1 MEIHLFRRSY
11 IIFICLIYISIL
23 SGQRV
28 IGYYPQWVQGSF
40 TPDKID
46 YSVITHVIHSF
57 AWPDEEGNVL
67 YYSNMLSQSLTNT
80 VDDNGAKILLCFGGW
95 GNSWGFASS
104 TSTPELREVFIDNI
118 ISICET
124 YNYDGVDIDWEQP
137 VSITEKNN
145 LTSFIIELR
154 EAFDSLYPEWI
165 ISMAVPTSNWS
176 GQYYEF
182 NQLKQSVDFFNAM
195 TYDIHGSWTSHAGHN
210 SPLFQ
215 SPPGDPDG
223 SVSTGINYLVNTRG
237 IESQKVNVGIP
248 FYGKEY
254 NTSGINQPFTGEVI
268 SRVYNEYDML
278 INNGWNYIW
287 DNDGQVPYLQNT
299 SQTKIITIDDSVS
312 VSIKSGYA
320 ISNNLGGLMIWALGY
335 DYIGG
340 SQKLIQSMK
349 YNYLELVDDLNPEKY
364 SVNLVNY
371 PNPFNSGTNISYK
384 VEENSQVDIVI
395 YDLKGTVIKK
405 LVNEYQTKGPR
416 LVTWD
421 ATTDIGKT
429 VSAGVYL
436 YRARIGSAVTTKKM
450 IFLK

>member
-46 YSVITHVIHSF
+46 FSVITHVIHSF

-165 ISMAVPTSNWS
+165 ISMAAPTSNWS

-182 NQLKQSVDFFNAM
+182 
-195 TYDIHGSWTSHAGHN
+195 
-210 SPLFQ
+210 
-215 SPPGDPDG
+215 
-223 SVSTGINYLVNTRG
+223 NYLVNTRG

-287 DNDGQVPYLQNT
+287 DNNGQVPYLQNT

-349 YNYLELVDDLNPEKY
+349 YNYLELADDLNPEKY